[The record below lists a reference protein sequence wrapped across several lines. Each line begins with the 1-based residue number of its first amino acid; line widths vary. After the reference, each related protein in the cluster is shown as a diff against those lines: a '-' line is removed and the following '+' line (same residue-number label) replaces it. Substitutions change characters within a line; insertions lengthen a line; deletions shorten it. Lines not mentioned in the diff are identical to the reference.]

1 MVGMSTKSTGWGR
14 FHMNALLS
22 DKLKLRPRNIEMTGT
37 FGIRDNS
44 SSNVSV
50 NQGVSTLSYENTQTF
65 MVDKTEYGN
74 VIPNKTIIA
83 DTRKNIS
90 GINHQNNFGNL
101 SLYCNSD
108 NNEDR
113 LFLKKSR

>member
-1 MVGMSTKSTGWGR
+1 
-14 FHMNALLS
+14 
-22 DKLKLRPRNIEMTGT
+22 MTGT

-74 VIPNKTIIA
+74 VIPNKT
-83 DTRKNIS
+83 
-90 GINHQNNFGNL
+90 
-101 SLYCNSD
+101 
-108 NNEDR
+108 
-113 LFLKKSR
+113 